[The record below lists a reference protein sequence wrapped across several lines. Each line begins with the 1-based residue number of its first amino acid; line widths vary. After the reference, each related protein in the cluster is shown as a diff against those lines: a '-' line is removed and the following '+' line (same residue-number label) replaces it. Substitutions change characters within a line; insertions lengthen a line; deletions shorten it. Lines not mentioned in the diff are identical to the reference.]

1 MFYLLVTHAS
11 NSFMLG
17 VLMAILSFSGIG
29 TTGSALADDGI
40 LDIDVTISLETT
52 WHNME
57 DLVSAGLVKSIG
69 IRFQLYI
76 FNLTAWGP

>member
-11 NSFMLG
+11 NAFMLN

-76 FNLTAWGP
+76 FNLTTWGP